1 VAAAA
6 LLLAALPWLVSTY
19 LVTFLYL
26 ALVSVAL
33 AQSYDW
39 VGGHLG
45 YMNLGQAAFFG
56 VGAYAGGLLLV
67 KAMPPAVAFAA
78 AALVPAGFAAAIAIP
93 FFRLRGAYF
102 ALATFGLVAL
112 MELLA
117 HNLAPV
123 TGGAL
128 GLSLPP
134 GNRLVPAYY
143 LTLVLVALMV
153 GGTAWVSRSRH
164 GLALRSIQ
172 DDEEAAGAL
181 GVRAVRV
188 KCVVLIASAGVA
200 GLAGGIYGWYITF
213 LSPSAVFGLDRALG
227 PVVMAMLGGSGTIAG
242 PLVGAAFVNVVEE
255 ILRVKVGAY
264 VLTTYGAIL
273 VLVGLFLPGGLV
285 RTPAGRWLEPGRQ
298 PVTGKGTHRPP
309 DVPQAGARPR

>member
-1 VAAAA
+1 MKRRAIAVAAGLAA
-6 LLLAALPWLVSTY
+6 LLLAAIPWILNTY

-26 ALVSVAL
+26 GLVSLAL

-56 VGAYAGGLLLV
+56 IGAYAGGVLLTKSLP
-67 KAMPPAVAFAA
+67 AAVAFAA
-78 AALVPAGFAAAIAIP
+78 AAVVPAIFAAAIAVP

-102 ALATFGLVAL
+102 GLATFGLVAL

-117 HNLAPV
+117 HNLERI

-143 LTLVLVALMV
+143 LTLVLVIGMV
-153 GGTAWVSRSRH
+153 GVTLWVGRTRY

-172 DDEEAAGAL
+172 DDEEAAGTFGINAL
-181 GVRAVRV
+181 KV
-188 KCVVLIASAGVA
+188 KCAVLVASAAMA
-200 GLAGGIYGWYITF
+200 GLTGGIYGWYITF
-213 LSPSAVFGLDRALG
+213 LTPPGVFGLDKALG
-227 PVVMAMLGGSGTIAG
+227 PVVMAMLGGSGTVAG
-242 PLVGAAFVNVVEE
+242 PFVGAAFLSAVEE

-264 VLTTYGAIL
+264 VLTAYGGIL
-273 VLVGLFLPGGLV
+273 ILMGLLLPNGITRLPLWRRLFGA
-285 RTPAGRWLEPGRQ
+285 T
-298 PVTGKGTHRPP
+298 RP
-309 DVPQAGARPR
+309 

>member
-1 VAAAA
+1 MTRQLSRRMAAGLG
-6 LLLAALPWLVSTY
+6 LLVLAVLPWVASTY

-45 YMNLGQAAFFG
+45 YINLGQAAFFG
-56 VGAYAGGLLLV
+56 IGAYAGGVLLTQ
-67 KAMPPAVAFAA
+67 AQPPAVAFAA
-78 AALVPAGFAAAIAIP
+78 AALVPAGFAVAIAVP

-117 HNLAPV
+117 HNLERV

-143 LTLVLVALMV
+143 LTLLLVACMV
-153 GGTAWVSRSRH
+153 GGTRWVSRSRY

-172 DDEEAAGAL
+172 DDEEAAGAS
-181 GVRAVRV
+181 GVHAVLV
-188 KCVVLIASAGVA
+188 KGAVLTLSAGVA
-200 GLAGGIYGWYITF
+200 GLAGGIYGWYVTF
-213 LSPSAVFGLDRALG
+213 LSPPAVFGLDRALG
-227 PVVMAMLGGSGTIAG
+227 PVVMAMLGGSGTVIG
-242 PLVGAAFVNVVEE
+242 PLLGATFVNVLEE
-255 ILRVKVGAY
+255 VLRVKVGAY
-264 VLTTYGAIL
+264 VLTAYGAIL
-273 VLVGLFLPGGLV
+273 ILVGLFLPGGLV
-285 RTPAGRWLEPGRQ
+285 RTRVGRWLEPGR
-298 PVTGKGTHRPP
+298 
-309 DVPQAGARPR
+309 

>member
-1 VAAAA
+1 MTRWPSRRMAAGLG
-6 LLLAALPWLVSTY
+6 LLVLAVLPWVASTY

-45 YMNLGQAAFFG
+45 YINLGQAAFFG
-56 VGAYAGGLLLV
+56 IGAYAGGVLLTQ
-67 KAMPPAVAFAA
+67 AQPPAVAFAA
-78 AALVPAGFAAAIAIP
+78 AALVPAGFAVAIAVP

-117 HNLAPV
+117 HNLERV

-143 LTLVLVALMV
+143 LTLLLVAGMV
-153 GGTAWVSRSRH
+153 GGTRWVTRSRY

-172 DDEEAAGAL
+172 DDEEAAGAS
-181 GVRAVRV
+181 GVHAVLV
-188 KCVVLIASAGVA
+188 KGAVLTLSAGMA
-200 GLAGGIYGWYITF
+200 GLAGGIYGWYVTF
-213 LSPSAVFGLDRALG
+213 LSPPAVFGLDRALG
-227 PVVMAMLGGSGTIAG
+227 PVVMAMLGGSGTVIG
-242 PLVGAAFVNVVEE
+242 PLLGATFVNVLEE
-255 ILRVKVGAY
+255 VLRVKVGAY
-264 VLTTYGAIL
+264 VLTAYGAIL
-273 VLVGLFLPGGLV
+273 ILVGLFLPGGLM
-285 RTPAGRWLEPGRQ
+285 RTRVGRWLEPGR
-298 PVTGKGTHRPP
+298 
-309 DVPQAGARPR
+309 